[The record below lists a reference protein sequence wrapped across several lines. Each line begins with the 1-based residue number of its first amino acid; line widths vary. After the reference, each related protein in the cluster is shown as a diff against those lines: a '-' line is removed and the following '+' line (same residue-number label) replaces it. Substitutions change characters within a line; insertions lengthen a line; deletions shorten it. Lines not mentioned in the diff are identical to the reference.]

1 MPLDQ
6 TLTRAACAMLKQAD
20 PRDKARRSRAVAA
33 DWRAGR
39 ITSLGD
45 SPPPP
50 RPARPAHPRL
60 VAPRD
65 VPKRRLN
72 SKPEGRVAL
81 LHALAHI
88 ELNAIDLAWDIIA
101 RFAGMAL
108 PRAFFDDW
116 VKVAD
121 DEAKHYLLLDDR
133 LGDLNAAYGDL
144 TAHDG
149 LWQAADVTA
158 HDLKARLA
166 VVPLVLE
173 ARGVDITPKIIERLR
188 SVGDHASA
196 AALTTIYHDEI
207 THVAAGRRWFEWLCQ
222 QHDLE
227 PVATFQDL
235 VRRHFKGQIKPPFN
249 QQGRLEAGFPPHYYL
264 PLSPGGPLENRT
276 GRKTIAP

>member
-1 MPLDQ
+1 MVESRSVEFSPAAAPPVEPNMPLDQ

-121 DEAKHYLLLDDR
+121 DEAS
-133 LGDLNAAYGDL
+133 
-144 TAHDG
+144 
-149 LWQAADVTA
+149 
-158 HDLKARLA
+158 
-166 VVPLVLE
+166 
-173 ARGVDITPKIIERLR
+173 IICC
-188 SVGDHASA
+188 
-196 AALTTIYHDEI
+196 
-207 THVAAGRRWFEWLCQ
+207 W
-222 QHDLE
+222 
-227 PVATFQDL
+227 
-235 VRRHFKGQIKPPFN
+235 
-249 QQGRLEAGFPPHYYL
+249 
-264 PLSPGGPLENRT
+264 
-276 GRKTIAP
+276 TIAWAT